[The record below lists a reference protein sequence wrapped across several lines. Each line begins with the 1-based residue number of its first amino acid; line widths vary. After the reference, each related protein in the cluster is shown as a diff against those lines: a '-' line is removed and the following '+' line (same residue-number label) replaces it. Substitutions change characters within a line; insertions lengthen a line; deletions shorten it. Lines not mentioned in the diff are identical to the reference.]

1 MSKTELINLAIK
13 AAKAA
18 GSEILRY
25 YGSSEL
31 EINTKDDNSPVT
43 NADIAA
49 NDAIGFYLQTS
60 GIEICSEENIL
71 NPQKMSPNDTFWL
84 VDPLDG
90 TKDFLQKNGEFS
102 VCIALIQNARPSLGV
117 IYIPFSGELFYTDAL
132 FQTYSNTGLIKPQNS
147 FNSLISG
154 HSSHSPSV
162 DQIGEHFGLE
172 RIHCGS
178 AIKFCRIAQG
188 LAGIY
193 PRYCAS
199 SLWDIAAGDAIVKA
213 SGGGMFSIETGS
225 ELTYS
230 GEKLKNEFFIAFSK
244 AAMSKK
250 DEYLAY
256 ARTLL
261 AK

>member
-13 AAKAA
+13 AARAA
-18 GSEILRY
+18 GDEILRY
-25 YGSSEL
+25 YNTDEI
-31 EINTKDDNSPVT
+31 EINTKNDSSPVT

-49 NDAIGFYLQTS
+49 NDAIEFYLQTS

-71 NPQKMSPNDTFWL
+71 KPSKMSANDKFWL

-90 TKDFLQKNGEFS
+90 TKDFLKKNGEFS
-102 VCIALIQNARPSLGV
+102 VCIALIENARPSLGL
-117 IYIPFSGELFYTDAL
+117 IYIPISGELFYTDAL
-132 FQTYSNTGLIKPQNS
+132 FQTYSNTGLIRPQTS

-162 DQIGEHFGLE
+162 DKLGERFGLE
-172 RIHCGS
+172 RLHCGS

-188 LAGIY
+188 VAGVY

-199 SLWDIAAGDAIVKA
+199 SLWDIAAGDAIIKA
-213 SGGGMFSIETGS
+213 SGGGMFGIKSGE
-225 ELTYS
+225 ELTYT
-230 GEKLKNEFFIAFSK
+230 GDKLKNDFFIAFSK

-261 AK
+261 SE